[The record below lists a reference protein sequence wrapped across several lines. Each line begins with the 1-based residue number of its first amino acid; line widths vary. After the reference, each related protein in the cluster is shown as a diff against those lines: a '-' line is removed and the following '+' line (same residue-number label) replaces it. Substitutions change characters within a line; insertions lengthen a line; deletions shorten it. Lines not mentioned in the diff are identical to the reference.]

1 MAQPVWLAP
10 AAGSLSKIPEGV
22 FWSEQ
27 LAAEDP
33 DGAPVYF
40 QVIAGALP
48 VGIQLQQSGILSGTP
63 LAVVNLQGV
72 PANVSRDVTSKFAV
86 RAYTQTEVSP
96 GVTVINKLADR
107 TFTLTVT
114 GQNIPEFI
122 TPAGNI
128 ATLFDGTIV
137 RTLQIQYTDN
147 DPTDVVIVRLVTGS
161 LPPGLSIDAKGLI
174 SGYTLSPGTDPSVNY
189 EFLLE
194 VTDGKSSNL
203 RTFTITI
210 DNRASLVADTT
221 AFTVDSTIIT
231 ADGSPITPPS
241 LLTLPGSLGR
251 IRSDNFYAFQFTG
264 ADVNGEAIRY
274 EITLGE
280 GVGFDAASVSFT
292 TGSFDREGFD
302 RQPLSLPPGLVLD
315 PDTGWL
321 YGYIPDL
328 GLTEITYSF
337 AIRVSNAVNPTV
349 VSDFY
354 YFTMT
359 IVGGVDTDIT
369 WLTDSNL
376 GYINTGSTSLL
387 YVKAVNRGG
396 IPLEYKLK
404 SGSASSLPQ
413 GLSLLPT
420 GLIAGRVSF
429 NTFALDGN
437 TTTFDVNIRDTLV
450 TGVNTA
456 TTFDRTFNFTVEA
469 YSNNGQI
476 DVYKDFSI
484 SLARVYDAPYQNL
497 YIQAMPPQNDR
508 DLVNS
513 LLENQQI
520 IPNNLLFRADD
531 PNFGRATSVI
541 YDHAFGLTSSTLQDY
556 LTALEL
562 NHYWKNLVLGSIK
575 TAQAL
580 DDNGNVI
587 YEVVYSQVV
596 DNLVNAQ
603 GESVNKEVVL
613 AYPVTNGITTTSIV
627 YPNSLINMRDQ
638 VIDTVGQI
646 SNILPRWMLSKQ
658 ANGRVLGFTP
668 AWVIAYT
675 KPGKSGQIAYNIQH
689 QFGEQLN
696 KVDFKADRYELDD
709 LLSIHWNPSAENDH
723 GGTGAWEPT
732 PAETTFDVSS
742 GTPTV
747 FDGNAMKFIAP
758 VDMYTNTNDFNR
770 YLLFPKK
777 NILQNL
783 STVAGIPVDWVNN
796 SAETVTWVNDSDLP
810 VAWVRVPT

>member
-1 MAQPVWLAP
+1 MTQPVWLAP

-40 QVIAGALP
+40 QVIAGSLP
-48 VGIQLQQSGILSGTP
+48 AGMQLQQTGILSGTP
-63 LAVVNLQGV
+63 KAVINLQGV

-86 RAYTQTEVSP
+86 RAYTTREVSP

-114 GQNIPEFI
+114 GQNVPEFI
-122 TPAGNI
+122 TPAGII
-128 ATLFDGTIV
+128 ATLFDGTVV
-137 RTLQIQYTDN
+137 RDLQIQYTDN

-174 SGYTLSPGTDPSVNY
+174 SGYTLSPGTVPTVNY

-203 RTFTITI
+203 RTFNIVI
-210 DNRASLVADTT
+210 DNRSKLTADDT
-221 AFTVDSTIIT
+221 AFTADSTVIT
-231 ADGSPITPPS
+231 ADVSPITPPA
-241 LLTLPGSLGR
+241 LLTVPGSLGR
-251 IRSDNFYAFQFTG
+251 IRSDNFYAFQFIG

-280 GVGFDAASVSFT
+280 GVGFDAATVDFAV
-292 TGSFDREGFD
+292 GSYDREGFD
-302 RQPLSLPPGLVLD
+302 REPLSLPPGLVLD

-337 AIRVSNAVNPTV
+337 AIRVTNAANPLV

-369 WLTDSNL
+369 WLTDSYL
-376 GYINTGSTSLL
+376 GSINTGSTSLF

-437 TTTFDVNIRDTLV
+437 TTTFDVNLRDTLL
-450 TGVNTA
+450 TGINTE

-476 DVYKDFSI
+476 DIFKDFSI
-484 SLARVYDAPYQNL
+484 SIARAYDAPYQNL

-513 LLENQQI
+513 LIENQQL
-520 IPNNLLFRADD
+520 IPEDLLFRSDD
-531 PNFGRATSVI
+531 PNFGRAKNVV
-541 YDHAFGLTSSTLQDY
+541 YDHAFGLTSSTVEDY
-556 LTALEL
+556 VTALEL
-562 NHYWKNLVLGSIK
+562 NHYWKNLVLGSIE

-587 YEVVYSQVV
+587 YEVVYSRVV

-603 GESVNKEVVL
+603 GESVSKDVVL
-613 AYPVTNGITTTSIV
+613 AYPADNGTTSIV

-646 SNILPRWMLSKQ
+646 SNVLPRWMLSKQ

-675 KPGKSGQIAYNIQH
+675 KPGKSGQIAYNIQT

-709 LLSIHWNPSAENDH
+709 LLSIHWDPTAENDH
-723 GGTGAWEPT
+723 GTTGTWVPT
-732 PAETTFDVSS
+732 PAETTFDVST

-758 VDMYTNTNDFNR
+758 VDMYTNTNDFDK
-770 YLLFPKK
+770 YLMFPKK
-777 NILQNL
+777 NILENL
-783 STVAGIPVDWVNN
+783 STP
-796 SAETVTWVNDSDLP
+796 
-810 VAWVRVPT
+810 